1 MNLAL
6 MILKKNKTK
15 IKPTIVTASWL
26 NSIEDVNL
34 VNLVKL
40 KRCLRDNV
48 VDLNFDINED
58 LKVDANDLNAW
69 VDCMLGISIPARFS
83 GGTT

>member
-26 NSIEDVNL
+26 NSIEDINL

-40 KRCLRDNV
+40 KKCIRDNV

-58 LKVDANDLNAW
+58 TKVDANDASAW
-69 VDCMLGISIPARFS
+69 VDFMLGISIPARFS

>member
-6 MILKKNKTK
+6 MLLKKNKTK
-15 IKPTIVTASWL
+15 IKPTIITASWL
-26 NSIEDVNL
+26 NSIEDINL

-58 LKVDANDLNAW
+58 LKVDANDASAW
-69 VDCMLGISIPARFS
+69 IDCMLGISIPARFR
-83 GGTT
+83 GE

>member
-26 NSIEDVNL
+26 NSIDDINL
-34 VNLVKL
+34 VNLIKL
-40 KRCLRDNV
+40 KKCISNNGL
-48 VDLNFDINED
+48 DLNFDINED
-58 LKVDANDLNAW
+58 TKIDENDVSAW

-83 GGTT
+83 GGAA

>member
-15 IKPTIVTASWL
+15 VKPTIVTASWL
-26 NSIEDVNL
+26 NSIEDINL

-40 KRCLRDNV
+40 KKCLRDNV

-58 LKVDANDLNAW
+58 TKVDANDLNAW
-69 VDCMLGISIPARFS
+69 VDCMLGRSVPARFR
-83 GGTT
+83 GE

>member
-6 MILKKNKTK
+6 MLLKKNKTK
-15 IKPTIVTASWL
+15 VKPTIVTASWL
-26 NSIEDVNL
+26 NSIEDINL

-40 KRCLRDNV
+40 KRCIRDNV

-58 LKVDANDLNAW
+58 TKVDANDASAW
-69 VDCMLGISIPARFS
+69 IDCMLDISIPARFS

>member
-6 MILKKNKTK
+6 MLLKKNKTK
-15 IKPTIVTASWL
+15 VKPTIVTASWL
-26 NSIEDVNL
+26 NSIEDINL

-40 KRCLRDNV
+40 KKCIRDNV

-58 LKVDANDLNAW
+58 LKVDANDASAW
-69 VDCMLGISIPARFS
+69 VDCMLGVSIPARFS
-83 GGTT
+83 GGAA